1 MITFP
6 RVVRAEWTKLLSTRT
21 AWLVLLGL
29 PLALTL
35 LSGLIGWH
43 NRHRPATLTEAV
55 GGGFLVYALTFGIFG
70 VLFMAGEHSSGLIR
84 TTLLAVPRRLPV
96 LWAKAV
102 VLFAA
107 TLPVLLAGYLGG
119 FLAHQAFATRPR
131 GLGDPGALLAVLG
144 AAEATALTAIFG
156 LAVGT
161 LVRGL
166 AGAIGV
172 FVLGLVLLPQALLG
186 SLPTDLHDLVLPY
199 LPTFALQA
207 MFTTGSPLL
216 LTPGQGTAVG
226 LGWAILL
233 LGCAAAMLRRREL

>member
-6 RVVRAEWTKLLSTRT
+6 RVVRSEWTKLLSTRS

-35 LSGLIGWH
+35 LAGTIGWQQ
-43 NRHRPATLTEAV
+43 RHRPATLTEAI
-55 GGGFLVYALTFGIFG
+55 GGGFLLYALTFGIFG
-70 VLFMAGEHSSGLIR
+70 VLTMAGEHSSGLIR

-102 VLFAA
+102 VLVAA
-107 TLPVLLAGYLGG
+107 TLPALLAGYLGA
-119 FLAHQAFATRPR
+119 FLAHQAFATRPLS
-131 GLGDPGALLAVLG
+131 LGDPGVLLAILG
-144 AAEATALTAIFG
+144 AAEATVLCAVFG

-161 LVRGL
+161 LIRGL

-172 FVLGLVLLPQALLG
+172 FVLGLVVLPQALLG
-186 SLPTDLHDLVLPY
+186 ALPADLQDTVLPY

-207 MFTTGSPLL
+207 MFATGTGPLL
-216 LTPGQGTAVG
+216 SPGWGTAVG

-233 LGCAAAMLRRREL
+233 LGGAAAMLRRREL